1 LHVTPLSF
9 SLFSLFLMR
18 MLENI
23 QLIDRRLLL
32 LLGQSESWLAQH
44 ARPVSRTADG
54 HLYVIL
60 PLVLSMVSELGDR
73 LLFATALAFSA
84 ERAIYWVLKNTL
96 RRKRP
101 AQALP
106 GFESTIIASDEFS
119 FPSGHTS
126 AAFLFATLLCLH
138 FGPLLLFTY
147 AWAMAVG
154 MSRVYLGVH
163 FPTDTLVGAALG
175 TGLGLA
181 VTGLLA

>member
-1 LHVTPLSF
+1 
-9 SLFSLFLMR
+9 MR
-18 MLENI
+18 MLEDI
-23 QLIDRRLLL
+23 QVIDHRLLL
-32 LLGQSESWLAQH
+32 LLRQSESWLAQH
-44 ARPVSRTADG
+44 ARRVSRSADG

-60 PLVLSMVSELGDR
+60 PLLLSLVSEIGDR
-73 LLFATALAFSA
+73 LVLATALAFAA

-106 GFESTIIASDEFS
+106 GFESTIIAADEFS

-138 FGPLLLFTY
+138 FGPLALPAY
-147 AWAMAVG
+147 GWAMAVG